1 MKKMSFLLV
10 LLSVCSLVGTTPT
23 QQASKKA
30 VIFDVGCVLVEPAK
44 LVAFKIAG
52 SQNFFWYFAANLAMV
67 SGAAEKIRCHHL
79 YPFLRNCMPYDQAS
93 CPMYDEFNQC
103 MPQIMVEWMTGRM
116 SCSLIRA
123 ICKEKTS
130 IYSSWFANQAER
142 DLMHAMTAMMFTPEV
157 LVLTQKFIPKSV
169 DFVRQ
174 CKKEGYKVYILS
186 NWDPESFP
194 LLVQK
199 DPAFFDL
206 FDGIVVSGNCGYV
219 KPDRQIY
226 KYLLATYQLEPN
238 NCFFIDDVIQN
249 VQAARASGITAAQ
262 CADCNID
269 TIKPAF
275 EAWRKASPLLL

>member
-1 MKKMSFLLV
+1 MKKMSFLLI
-10 LLSVCSLVGTTPT
+10 LLAVCSLMRATNLPKAC
-23 QQASKKA
+23 QKA

-52 SQNFFWYFAANLAMV
+52 PQNFFWYFAANLAMV
-67 SGAAEKIRCHHL
+67 SGSAEKIRCQHL
-79 YPFLRNCMPYDQAS
+79 YPFLRNCMPYDPNS
-93 CPMYDEFNQC
+93 CSMYDEFNQH

-116 SCSLIRA
+116 SCNFIRA
-123 ICKEKTS
+123 ICKEKAAM
-130 IYSSWFANQAER
+130 YSSWFSSQAER

-157 LVLTQKFIPKSV
+157 LVLTQKFIQKSV

-199 DPAFFDL
+199 DSAFFDL

-226 KYLLATYQLEPN
+226 EYLLATYQLEAS

-249 VQAARASGITAAQ
+249 VQAARACGITAGH
-262 CADCNID
+262 CTDCNID

-275 EAWRKASPLLL
+275 DAWCKA